1 MFNAPQILTQ
11 IPDIAQLYAIN
22 ETQCT
27 ALDNAVQELDDDIFL
42 ADMHESHIER
52 WESIL
57 KLTPSTTDTLE
68 ERRFRVKTTMMDKLP
83 YTYRVLINKL
93 DELCPGGYEV
103 TLNSNKTH
111 LGIALAIRSASSR
124 NDVVELVEKIL
135 PLNMTYEVTELFARY
150 SALNGNYTHADLS
163 VFTHQEIR
171 EDTTL

>member
-1 MFNAPQILTQ
+1 MFNAPHIITQ

-83 YTYRVLINKL
+83 YSIRVLASKL
-93 DELCPGGYEV
+93 NDLSPNGYEI
-103 TLNSNKTH
+103 TLNANKTH
-111 LGIALAIRSASSR
+111 IGVLVSIRSSAGI
-124 NDVVELVEKIL
+124 NDVKNLLERML
-135 PLNMTYEVTELFARY
+135 PLNMTYEIGELFARY

-163 VFTHQEIR
+163 AFTHQEIR